1 MIAKKCDRCF
11 KYYDHYEKL
20 IDKRTGGSTNA
31 VIFISRDLIN
41 STNFERRRHLDLCPH
56 CMKQLIVFI
65 FGDDEEE
72 TKHVD

>member
-1 MIAKKCDRCF
+1 MITRKCDRCLKF
-11 KYYDHYEKL
+11 YDHYEKA
-20 IDKRTGGSTNA
+20 IDKRTEGPTNG
-31 VIFISRDLIN
+31 IFFVNTTIDRRDIL
-41 STNFERRRHLDLCPH
+41 ERRFMDLCPH